1 MDANEALLHL
11 AEDIRDQVGRQM
23 RILRHERA
31 IELAEKSGQSPHD
44 IYMSALEAGI
54 WPLRFLRNTSAISL
68 EEQLRLM
75 KSCVSVAGAGGL
87 GGNVVILLARLG
99 VGRIIVIDPDRFE
112 ETNLNRQ
119 ALCRQ
124 EVLGRYKAD
133 EASSAAASINP
144 ATLVISHRQR
154 LTDENAVELLAGSSI
169 AVDALDTVEARF
181 VLERG
186 AKALGIPL
194 VHGAVAG
201 FEGQVMTVFPED
213 RGLVLIYGQGV
224 ERRKGRAAPE
234 HELGVPAP
242 TASAVANLQ
251 VMEVLKLLLNK
262 GNPVRNAMLHLD
274 LMSAEVAH
282 LLFQ

>member
-1 MDANEALLHL
+1 MDAEKALLHFSEEI
-11 AEDIRDQVGRQM
+11 EDQAGRRL

-31 IELAEKSGQSPHD
+31 LEIAREKGQTVQD
-44 IYMSALEAGI
+44 IYASALEAGI
-54 WPLRFLRNTSAISL
+54 WPLRFLRNTSSISI
-68 EEQLRLM
+68 EEQLKLM

-87 GGNVVILLARLG
+87 GGNAVILLARLG
-99 VGRIIVIDPDRFE
+99 VGRIIAIDPDRFD

-124 EVLGRYKAD
+124 EVLGRYKAE
-133 EASSAAASINP
+133 EAFAAAASINP
-144 ATLVISHRQR
+144 ACLVIPHRQR
-154 LTDENAVELLAGSSI
+154 LTDENAAELLAGSSI

-201 FEGQVMTVFPED
+201 FEGQVMTVFPQD
-213 RGLVLIYGQGV
+213 KGLAFIYGLGG
-224 ERRKGRAAPE
+224 ERRKGRPAPE
-234 HELGVPAP
+234 QELGVPAP
-242 TASAVANLQ
+242 TAAAVANLQ
-251 VMEVLKLLLNK
+251 VMEVLKVLLKK
-262 GNPVRNAMLHLD
+262 GDPVRNAMLHLD
-274 LMSAEVAH
+274 LIAGEVAR